1 MYKVVNGM
9 FTEIIND
16 VFKLRD
22 ETLYHLKRNKQFL
35 VDPIHSIFNGSES
48 ASYLSPKIWEQILT
62 EIKNKGSLIVFK
74 KNRNG
79 NPLTAVAESA
89 ELSKPT

>member
-1 MYKVVNGM
+1 M

-22 ETLYHLKRNKQFL
+22 ETHLKRNKQFL
-35 VDPIHSIFNGSES
+35 VDPVHSIFNGSEP

-62 EIKNKGSLIVFK
+62 EIKDKDSLTVFK
-74 KNRNG
+74 RNRNG
-79 NPLTAVAESA
+79 NPLTALAESA

>member
-1 MYKVVNGM
+1 MYKLVNGM

-22 ETLYHLKRNKQFL
+22 ETHLKRNKQFL
-35 VDPIHSIFNGSES
+35 VDPVHSIFNGSES

-62 EIKNKGSLIVFK
+62 EIKDKDSLIVFK
-74 KNRNG
+74 RNRNG
-79 NPLTAVAESA
+79 NPLTALAESA

>member
-1 MYKVVNGM
+1 MYKLVNGM

-22 ETLYHLKRNKQFL
+22 ETHLKRNKQFL
-35 VDPIHSIFNGSES
+35 VDPVHSIFNGSES

-62 EIKNKGSLIVFK
+62 EIKDKDSLTVFK
-74 KNRNG
+74 RNRNG
-79 NPLTAVAESA
+79 NPLTALAESA